1 MYKGGWL
8 GWPAPTAWVYLH
20 AYPNDLSP
28 RLSLSP
34 IATPIQYKEALPPS
48 CLLVPLPVLPPPHG
62 SIHALAAMANNPP
75 ASSISIRGAAAAPA
89 RVVANALRGAGISAR
104 SQGMDVDG
112 GGARGGDRPRGIE
125 RRKRSSG
132 PLDQV
137 GSSCTDPGRTPLFI
151 AMHETECSPFGPF
164 PSHPGLSRPA
174 AASSSHASRP
184 AGIDRHRAG
193 HLSTDHTA
201 GPPLFA
207 AQPEEAHAAVSPT
220 QAAHRPAHPQASPPS
235 DRHLQK
241 PKRTTRNRNCQES
254 CRVQR

>member
-8 GWPAPTAWVYLH
+8 GWPAPTAGVCLH
-20 AYPNDLSP
+20 AYRNDLSP
-28 RLSLSP
+28 RLSLPLSP
-34 IATPIQYKEALPPS
+34 RLSNTKKRCHPHVSCSPS
-48 CLLVPLPVLPPPHG
+48 QFSPPHG